1 MDGPSK
7 TAGGSVE
14 VETIPWGGTNDKD
27 MLGIRAAT
35 AASEKSD
42 PNYGG
47 CNKEGSIPA
56 SFNSSLPHPHSP
68 SEETPK

>member
-47 CNKEGSIPA
+47 CTKEGSIPA
-56 SFNSSLPHPHSP
+56 SSTLIETPTSLT
-68 SEETPK
+68 EETLK